1 MRRDTRGAVG
11 KERRLKRQSGVVS
24 VGGRGMTQEA
34 DPLSFAPIK

>member
-1 MRRDTRGAVG
+1 MRGATG
-11 KERRLKRQSGVVS
+11 KERRQRRESGVVS